1 MKRNEFGVLA
11 VIICVLIAVN
21 TVNFIRKD
29 RLRRTCSLI
38 INQGPTK
45 LSINTV
51 SARELEDLP
60 GIGPVLAGRIIEYR
74 EKNRG
79 FGSLEELKQVK
90 GIGDKLY
97 EKIFSFL
104 QL

>member
-11 VIICVLIAVN
+11 VIICVLIGVN

-38 INQGPTK
+38 VNQGPVK

-51 SARELEDLP
+51 SAHELEDLP
-60 GIGPVLAGRIIEYR
+60 GIGPVLAERIIEYR
-74 EKNRG
+74 EKNEQ